1 MGEATDIVRAYLEH
15 VAGHTI
21 EGALACLAPE
31 FELEFA
37 GAGFTMAKSQ
47 AATALEWDVG
57 ANGRLDWRVVDESPN
72 TVTIQGSEGNDFL
85 DLIGVGPLE
94 FRSVFTISPTG
105 LISRQLHEASWGEV
119 SLSDAMLPLTTWA
132 SEHEPE
138 ELAELYPGGT
148 MSYSGPMAVRWVRL
162 AEKWKD
168 STSS

>member
-1 MGEATDIVRAYLEH
+1 MSEATDIVGAYLNH
-15 VAGHTI
+15 VADHALH
-21 EGALACLAPE
+21 GALACLDPE

-57 ANGRLDWRVVDESPN
+57 ANGRLDWRVVDDSPD

-85 DLIGVGPLE
+85 DLIGVGPLA

-105 LISRQLHEASWGEV
+105 LISHQLHEASWGEV
-119 SLSDAMLPLTTWA
+119 SLADAMIPLTTWA
-132 SEHEPE
+132 AEHEPE
-138 ELAELYPGGT
+138 ELAEIYPGGT

-162 AEKWKD
+162 AERWKD
-168 STSS
+168 SPSP